1 MKPRVIDIERHEF
14 LKARLRISGT
24 SLAQVARDLGISHT
38 SVSSVSLGT
47 STSKAVEAYI
57 SEKLQQNP
65 QDIWPERYKRED
77 PQ

>member
-38 SVSSVSLGT
+38 SVSSVTLGT
-47 STSKAVEAYI
+47 SSSKAVEAYI
-57 SEKLQQNP
+57 AEKLQQQP
-65 QDIWPERYKRED
+65 RDIWPERYDLKET
-77 PQ
+77 Q